1 MLCGQFFRFS
11 LPNPESYLFTS
22 PVLGLQAQPTATG
35 LMNQLFFILSL
46 WLQLGEQ
53 TKAPGSKRMV
63 RRGRKKKPLFLR
75 ALSLASSLFS
85 PHTLF
90 SGRKGYL
97 YTPVGSG
104 GGGPPILQRGSF
116 TSQNPGPEGDGGNLQ
131 FTLHRPKTATP
142 ENCELTA
149 WLSNKNE
156 NPTLHFRPVN
166 RAVCAG
172 EVFRCALRPPSWS

>member
-1 MLCGQFFRFS
+1 MFKVGLCHLIGVFRPVTFS
-11 LPNPESYLFTS
+11 AIICIMKCKPDTLLHVFLLFPLP
-22 PVLGLQAQPTATG
+22 
-35 LMNQLFFILSL
+35 
-46 WLQLGEQ
+46 
-53 TKAPGSKRMV
+53 
-63 RRGRKKKPLFLR
+63 
-75 ALSLASSLFS
+75 
-85 PHTLF
+85 
-90 SGRKGYL
+90 

-149 WLSNKNE
+149 WLSNKNQ

-166 RAVCAG
+166 RAACAG
-172 EVFRCALRPPSWS
+172 EVFRCALRPPS